1 MATENA
7 LPLCTFYTNGFDSII
22 MQATIKK
29 SLLALLFGG
38 LGIGITEF
46 VMMGLL
52 EDIAVDLMIDIPTA
66 GHLITAYAIGVVIGA
81 PLLVVIAG
89 KYPPKRILIGLML
102 VFIVFNA
109 FTAFAPSY
117 GSLLISRV
125 LAGLPHG
132 AFFGVGSVVASR
144 LAQPGKEAQAI
155 SIMFAGLTI
164 ANLIGV
170 PLGTYIG
177 HHFVWRYSFAIVV
190 LVGVITLLALKLW
203 MPNMPVKQA
212 GSVKSQ
218 LRFFRRR
225 EAWLIVGMIAIGT
238 GGLFSW
244 YSYISPL
251 MTKVAGFSES
261 SMTYILMLAGSGM
274 FIGNLLGGR
283 LADLVSPAR
292 ASIILL
298 LAMSVALVA
307 QQYLSVYPI
316 PSLVMT
322 FVLGGIAFALSAPIQ
337 MLMINTAKGSE
348 MLAASVS
355 QASFNI
361 GNALGAFLGGLPI
374 AMGYGY
380 TSPEWVGAAMAAFGA
395 LFALAFIF
403 QQARQNRVPSAVV
416 PQTHPAAKETVAKEP
431 EPVF

>member
-1 MATENA
+1 
-7 LPLCTFYTNGFDSII
+7 
-22 MQATIKK
+22 MQLKK
-29 SLLALLFGG
+29 SLLTLLFGG

-52 EDIAVDLMIDIPTA
+52 EEIALDLTIDIPTA
-66 GHLITAYAIGVVIGA
+66 GHLIAAYAVGVVIGA

-102 VFIVFNA
+102 LFTLFNA
-109 FTAFAPSY
+109 FTAFAPGY
-117 GSLLISRV
+117 ATLLASRV

-144 LAQPGKEAQAI
+144 LARPGKEAQAI

-177 HHFVWRYSFAIVV
+177 HHFMWRYSFAIVV
-190 LVGVITLLALKLW
+190 LVGIATLLALKFW
-203 MPNMPVKQA
+203 MPNLPAKQA
-212 GSVKSQ
+212 ASVKTQ
-218 LRFFRRR
+218 LRFFKRR

-261 SMTYILMLAGSGM
+261 SMTYILMLAGLGM
-274 FIGNLLGGR
+274 FFGNLLGGR
-283 LADLVSPAR
+283 LADLVSPAK
-292 ASIILL
+292 ASVILL
-298 LAMSVALVA
+298 SAMVVALITQHYVA
-307 QQYLSVYPI
+307 PYPI
-316 PSLVMT
+316 ASLVMT
-322 FVLGGIAFALSAPIQ
+322 FLLGGTAFALGAPIQ

-380 TSPEWVGAAMAAFGA
+380 ASPEWVGAAMAAGGA
-395 LFALAFIF
+395 LFALAFIIHRRRNAPF
-403 QQARQNRVPSAVV
+403 AVTPEAAPVDRRPALPEITPVP
-416 PQTHPAAKETVAKEP
+416 EEP
-431 EPVF
+431 EPVY

>member
-1 MATENA
+1 
-7 LPLCTFYTNGFDSII
+7 
-22 MQATIKK
+22 
-29 SLLALLFGG
+29 
-38 LGIGITEF
+38 
-46 VMMGLL
+46 MGLL
-52 EDIAVDLMIDIPTA
+52 EEIAYDLAIDIPTA
-66 GHLITAYAIGVVIGA
+66 GHLIAAYAIGVVIGA
-81 PLLVVIAG
+81 PLRVVIAG

-102 VFIVFNA
+102 LFTLFNA

-117 GSLLISRV
+117 ASLLISRV

-144 LAQPGKEAQAI
+144 LSQPGKEAQAI

-177 HHFVWRYSFAIVV
+177 HHFMWRYSFAIVV
-190 LVGVITLLALKLW
+190 LVGLVTLLALKYW
-203 MPNMPVKQA
+203 MPNLPAKQA
-212 GSVKSQ
+212 ASVKTQ
-218 LRFFRRR
+218 LRFFKRR

-261 SMTYILMLAGSGM
+261 SMTYILMLAGLGM
-274 FIGNLLGGR
+274 FFGNLLGGR
-283 LADLVSPAR
+283 LADLVSPAK
-292 ASIILL
+292 ASVML
-298 LAMSVALVA
+298 LAAMVVALVVLHYVA
-307 QQYLSVYPI
+307 VYPI
-316 PSLVMT
+316 PALVMT
-322 FVLGGIAFALSAPIQ
+322 FVLGGTSFALGAPIQ

-380 TSPEWVGAAMAAFGA
+380 ASPEWVGAAMAAGGA
-395 LFALAFIF
+395 LFALAFIV
-403 QQARQNRVPSAVV
+403 RQRRNAGLAVV
-416 PQTHPAAKETVAKEP
+416 RETTPVTQQPVKEVLSVDEP
-431 EPVF
+431 EPVC

>member
-1 MATENA
+1 MKKAL
-7 LPLCTFYTNGFDSII
+7 LPLT
-22 MQATIKK
+22 
-29 SLLALLFGG
+29 LGG

-52 EDIAVDLMIDIPTA
+52 EDIAGDLNITIPTA
-66 GHLITAYAIGVVIGA
+66 GYLISAYALGVVIGA
-81 PLLVVIAG
+81 PLLVAIAG
-89 KYPPKRILIGLML
+89 KYPPKRILVALMIIF
-102 VFIVFNA
+102 VVFNA
-109 FTAFAPSY
+109 FSAFAPSY
-117 GSLLISRV
+117 TSLLISRL

-144 LAQPGKEAQAI
+144 IAQPGKEAQAI
-155 SIMFAGLTI
+155 SIMFAGLTL

-177 HHFVWRYSFAIVV
+177 HQFDWRYSFAIIVF
-190 LVGVITLLALKLW
+190 VGILTLFSLKIW
-203 MPNMPVKQA
+203 MPNLPVKQA
-212 GSVKSQ
+212 GSVRAQ
-218 LRFFRRR
+218 MGFFQRK
-225 EAWLIVGMIAIGT
+225 EAWLIIGMIAIGT

-251 MTKVAGFSES
+251 MTKVSGFTEA
-261 SMTYILMLAGSGM
+261 SMTYILMLAGLGM

-283 LADLVSPAR
+283 LADLISPAK
-292 ASIILL
+292 AATILL
-298 LAMSVALVA
+298 FAMAIALVA
-307 QQYLSVYPI
+307 QQYLAVFPV
-316 PSLVMT
+316 PSLIMT

-361 GNALGAFLGGLPI
+361 GNALGAFLGGVPI

-380 TSPEWVGAAMAAFGA
+380 TAPEWVGAAMASCGA
-395 LFALAFIF
+395 LFAIAFIIQKRKSDRAAIAVNSDFSLLEDLPIVDVLTADF
-403 QQARQNRVPSAVV
+403 Q
-416 PQTHPAAKETVAKEP
+416 KEEEP
-431 EPVF
+431 CA